1 MKKLIIIL
9 IVVLLLPI
17 PKESKIKNKI
27 VYNKK
32 LVNKTLPKE
41 DYLFKLIIPKINID
55 KKIYNINSPKNNVE
69 INIELLKE
77 SNINNK
83 FIILAS
89 HSGNNNNAYFNKL
102 VYLSINDLIYIY
114 YNSTIYTYKINKIY
128 YINKT
133 GYMTIDN
140 NKSDKLIL
148 ITCSKTNKTK
158 QLIIESILI

>member
-1 MKKLIIIL
+1 M
-9 IVVLLLPI
+9 
-17 PKESKIKNKI
+17 
-27 VYNKK
+27 
-32 LVNKTLPKE
+32 
-41 DYLFKLIIPKINID
+41 
-55 KKIYNINSPKNNVE
+55 E

-89 HSGNNNNAYFNKL
+89 HSGNNNNAYFKKL